1 LSVIAHNLKKVIIF
15 DKKTMNLFSFTANF
29 GSEESCRLHFK
40 EERDK
45 IGVQCKCGSKEHFWI
60 KSVWSYECKKC
71 RSRISL
77 RSGTIMQSSN
87 LSFLIWYK
95 TMFLMTATKKG
106 FSSKEIQKQLGLKRY
121 EPVWAMVHK
130 LRKAMGNRDARYTL
144 EGMIEFDE
152 GYFTV
157 ESSEIEKEKGIRGR
171 GAVGKMNTAIMAE
184 STILEDI
191 ETGKKSNQCR
201 YFKAKVLTD
210 HTSEQ
215 INETI
220 KESISEKSI
229 LFSDKSTS
237 YIDIADFVEIHITGK
252 SNKETTTETLKWV
265 HIAISNAKRNFL
277 GNYHKI
283 KGKYLQLYLN
293 EFVYKLNRRYFEEKL
308 FDRLVIA
315 GITGL

>member
-1 LSVIAHNLKKVIIF
+1 
-15 DKKTMNLFSFTANF
+15 MNLFSFTANF

-45 IGVQCKCGSKEHFWI
+45 IGVQCKCGSNEHYWI

-71 RSRISL
+71 RSRTSL

-87 LSFLIWYK
+87 LSFLVWYK

-130 LRKAMGNRDARYTL
+130 LRKAMGKRDARYTL

-157 ESSEIEKEKGIRGR
+157 ESSEIEQEKGIRGR
-171 GAVGKMNTAIMAE
+171 GAAGKSNVAIMAE
-184 STILEDI
+184 STPLEDL
-191 ETGKKSNQCR
+191 ETGKKSSQCR
-201 YFKAKVLTD
+201 YFKAKVLPD
-210 HTSEQ
+210 HTSGL
-215 INETI
+215 INETV

-237 YIDIADFVEIHITGK
+237 YIDIADYVEIHITEK

-293 EFVYKLNRRYFEEKL
+293 EFVYKLNRRYFEEKM

>member
-1 LSVIAHNLKKVIIF
+1 
-15 DKKTMNLFSFTANF
+15 MNLFNFTANF
-29 GSEESCRLHFK
+29 ESEESCRNHFK

-45 IGVQCKCGSKEHFWI
+45 IGVECKCGSKEFFWI
-60 KSVWSYECKKC
+60 KSRWSYECKEC
-71 RSRISL
+71 RKRISL

-87 LSFLIWYK
+87 LSFLVWYK

-106 FSSKEIQKQLGLKRY
+106 FSTKEIQTQLGLKRY

-130 LRKAMGNRDARYTL
+130 LRKAMGNRDSRYTL

-152 GYFTV
+152 GYFTI
-157 ESSEIEKEKGIRGR
+157 ESSEIEQEKGIRGR
-171 GAVGKMNTAIMAE
+171 GAVGKSNVAITAE
-184 STILEDI
+184 STPLEDI
-191 ETGKKSNQCR
+191 ETGKKSNHCR

-210 HTSEQ
+210 HCADQ

-220 KESISEKSI
+220 QESISEKSVV
-229 LFSDKSTS
+229 FSDKSTS
-237 YIDIADFVEIHITGK
+237 YVDISDYVEIHITEK
-252 SNKETTTETLKWV
+252 SDKQTTKETLRWV

-293 EFVYKLNRRYFEEKL
+293 EFIYKLNRRYFGEKL